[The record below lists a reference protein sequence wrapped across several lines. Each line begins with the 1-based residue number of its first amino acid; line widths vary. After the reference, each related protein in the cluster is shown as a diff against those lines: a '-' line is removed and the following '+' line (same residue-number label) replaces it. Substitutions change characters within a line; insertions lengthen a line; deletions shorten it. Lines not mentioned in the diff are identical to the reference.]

1 MSNGPYGQIA
11 CDCGAVSLLVCGA
24 PLGLG
29 LDAVDEPV
37 TFWPLDAIQ
46 IGQGAD
52 ELDVSPQAGGGDCWA
67 CRRCRERLLCAHEE
81 AGVAVLTG
89 QEGDASDHHAPAMTS
104 SWQRSLEALGYRV
117 RSVPGA

>member
-24 PLGLG
+24 PFGLG

-52 ELDVSPQAGGGDCWA
+52 ELYVSSQAGGGNYWA
-67 CRRCRERLLCAHEE
+67 CRRCRERLLCAHEG

-89 QEGDASDHHAPAMTS
+89 QEGDARDHAPAMTS
-104 SWQRSLEALGYRV
+104 SRQRSLEELGYRV
-117 RSVPGA
+117 RSGTGD